1 MASIRELKK
10 DINYV
15 LGDIIGEVQDWEAE
29 TGNYGS
35 DEGSALI
42 DKTIEVFD
50 TLMNKVH
57 QKEVENAKAHF
68 AGIRKELVSS
78 AVSLTEEIN
87 KLS

>member
-35 DEGSALI
+35 DEGSVLI

-57 QKEVENAKAHF
+57 QKEVENAKAHY

>member
-1 MASIRELKK
+1 MGSIRELKK

>member
-57 QKEVENAKAHF
+57 EKEVENAKAHF
-68 AGIRKELVSS
+68 DSIRKELVSS
-78 AVSLTEEIN
+78 ALSLTEEIN